1 MIGRVQAQYYSQILQ
16 IVRETPG
23 ISRAQLAESMNLDRS
38 TITHLINSLLDQG
51 VLMHGDSTPSGDRSG
66 RRQIPLVVNPGYAVI
81 LGIEIQQD
89 ALVSVLTNLQGKML
103 SMQKEMV
110 EVNGENLIDLVEQVL
125 DYWITEAQTRELN
138 LLAVGIGICGVVDHE
153 EGAVIR
159 SQPLKIFD
167 TLPVLPALE
176 KRYKIPIFLDND
188 TNCCSWGVLA
198 FSPDRSIRN
207 FLYVLVE
214 MEGDDQYS
222 THYRRMGTGWALA
235 LKGSVYYGDQ
245 NTAGEFKSFL
255 CRQRNEDQF
264 AVDYNA
270 RLSMKSDLQAR
281 ARFLRE
287 LARNIAFTANIL
299 NLSHVFLGGNLESMS
314 SELSPLILE
323 EANINWIYDWDVDLK
338 LVYSKAENY
347 PVAVGAAGLAVERL
361 FEIPFLK
368 VSSMVSITYE
378 FSG

>member
-1 MIGRVQAQYYSQILQ
+1 MIGRIQAQYYSQILQ

-38 TITHLINSLLDQG
+38 TITHLINSLLEQG
-51 VLMHGDSTPSGDRSG
+51 VIMHGDSTPSGDRSG
-66 RRQIPLVVNPGYAVI
+66 RRQIPLVVNPEYAVI

-103 SMQKEMV
+103 SMQKEMM
-110 EVNGENLIDLVEQVL
+110 EINGENLIEQIKQAL
-125 DYWITEAQTRELN
+125 DYWIAEAESRGLN
-138 LLAVGIGICGVVDHE
+138 LLAVGVGICGVVDHE
-153 EGAVIR
+153 KGSVIR

-167 TLPVLPALE
+167 TLSVIPVL
-176 KRYKIPIFLDND
+176 KNNYNIPVYLDND

-255 CRQRNEDQF
+255 CRERNEEQF
-264 AVDYNA
+264 LLDYNA
-270 RLSMKSDLQAR
+270 RLSMKTDRQAR
-281 ARFLRE
+281 SRFLRE
-287 LARNIAFTANIL
+287 LARNIAFTTNIL

-314 SELSPLILE
+314 SELSPLIME
-323 EANINWIYDWDVDLK
+323 ETNINWIYEWDVDLQ
-338 LVYSKAENY
+338 LIYSKAENY
-347 PVAVGAAGLAVERL
+347 PVAVGAAGLAVENL
-361 FEIPFLK
+361 FQLPFLK
-368 VSSMVSITYE
+368 VSSIVSIIYDFTA
-378 FSG
+378 